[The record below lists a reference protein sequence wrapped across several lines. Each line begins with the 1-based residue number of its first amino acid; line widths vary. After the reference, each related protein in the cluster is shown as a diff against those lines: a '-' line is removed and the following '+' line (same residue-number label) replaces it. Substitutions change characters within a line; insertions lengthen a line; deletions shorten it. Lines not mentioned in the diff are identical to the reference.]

1 MSDEQLTQQ
10 AETRKGPQ
18 RCGFVAI
25 AGAPN
30 AGKST
35 LLNRVVGSKI
45 AIVSHKVQTTRTRT
59 LGIVVRDNSE
69 IIFVDTPGIF
79 RPRRRLDRAMVAA
92 AWTGVEDAD
101 LILLLV
107 DAARGLDED
116 TRDIVERLKN
126 AGRKAILVLNKVDAI
141 KRTKLLELA
150 AEFNEFGIFTDVFM
164 ISALTGDGVEDIVST
179 LAVRLPQSPWLYPPD
194 QLTDISERLLAAEV
208 TREKIYLRLHEELPY
223 ASTVETESWEEREDG
238 SVRIDQ
244 VIFVERD
251 GQKAIVIGKDGQQ
264 LKAIGQAARQELE
277 HLLGRRVHLFLFVKV
292 REGWENDRERYR
304 NMGLDFT
311 D

>member
-1 MSDEQLTQQ
+1 MSDEKLTQDE
-10 AETRKGPQ
+10 ETTKGPQ

-59 LGIVVRDNSE
+59 LGMVVEGNSQ
-69 IIFVDTPGIF
+69 IIFIDTPGIF

-92 AWTGVEDAD
+92 AWSGVEDAD

-107 DAARGLDED
+107 DAARGIDED
-116 TRDIVERLKN
+116 TREIVERLKN

-141 KRTKLLELA
+141 NRPKLLGLA
-150 AEFNEFGIFTDVFM
+150 AELNDHGIFTDTFM
-164 ISALTGDGVEDIVST
+164 ISALTGDGVDDIVAM
-179 LAVRLPQSPWLYPPD
+179 LAERVPEGPWHYPAD

-208 TREKIYLRLHEELPY
+208 TREKLYLKLHEELPY
-223 ASTVETESWEEREDG
+223 ASTVETENWEERDDG

-251 GQKAIVIGKDGQQ
+251 GQKAIVIGKDGSQ
-264 LKAIGQAARQELE
+264 LKAIGQSARQELE
-277 HLLGRRVHLFLFVKV
+277 QLLGRRVHLFLFVKV

-304 NMGLDFT
+304 SMGLDFT